1 MTAIA
6 DRKRNT
12 IISILKGEVSGI
24 TGRSIFG
31 FMEPVEQSLF
41 LGGVDA
47 VNKELFQM
55 KAKGLVELGEN
66 ETIIGKMVSTYRLP
80 VKLPQAIEPEPVA
93 DAPTEAITEP
103 APIVEP
109 SAEQYNVL
117 ELFEQAA
124 MTMRE
129 AIKNALVV
137 PEPTLKITDKARKI
151 AVLEQLNGLM
161 SDDISEILQSIADD
175 LADLEAA

>member
-41 LGGVDA
+41 LGGVDG
-47 VNKELFQM
+47 VNKELSQM
-55 KAKGLVELGEN
+55 KANGLVELGEN
-66 ETIIGKMVSTYRLP
+66 ETVKGKKVSTYRLP
-80 VKLPQAIEPEPVA
+80 AKLPQAIKLYPVVDTPIEIIA
-93 DAPTEAITEP
+93 EP

-109 SAEQYNVL
+109 ITEQYNVL

-124 MTMRE
+124 RTMRE

-137 PEPTLKITDKARKI
+137 PEPPQIIERRAEKIDTLRRIGSI
-151 AVLEQLNGLM
+151 M
-161 SDDISEILQSIADD
+161 SEDIQFILHDII
-175 LADLEAA
+175 ADLEAA

>member
-12 IISILKGEVSGI
+12 IISILKGEVSGM

-41 LGGVDA
+41 LGGVDG
-47 VNKELFQM
+47 VNKELSQM
-55 KAKGLVELGEN
+55 KANGLVEPGES
-66 ETIIGKMVSTYRLP
+66 EIVRGKKVSTYRLP
-80 VKLPQAIEPEPVA
+80 AKLPQAIKLYPVVDTPA
-93 DAPTEAITEP
+93 EIAEP

-109 SAEQYNVL
+109 ITEQQNML

-137 PEPTLKITDKARKI
+137 PEPPQIIERRAEKIDTLRRIGSI
-151 AVLEQLNGLM
+151 M
-161 SDDISEILQSIADD
+161 SDDIQFILHDII
-175 LADLEAA
+175 ADLEAAV